1 MISGALARRYARA
14 LIELAKTP
22 VQRDKFGKDLLALA
36 DVAKQKDGNGTPVLA
51 VLSAE
56 RFPLGQRQKLATAL
70 ARRVA
75 ADPTVVKFIDVVI
88 EKGRISGLPDIARA
102 YQRIADDAAG
112 RVQAHITSA
121 APLPLDAVGKIKT
134 ALQQATGKQV
144 VTTQSVDPDLIGGV
158 AVKVGSFV
166 LDGSVRASLAQL
178 RKELRA

>member
-1 MISGALARRYARA
+1 MIPGALARRYARA

-22 VQRDKFGKDLLALA
+22 TQRDKFGKDLLGLA
-36 DVAKQKDGNGTPVLA
+36 ELFEQRDQENATVLSVLA
-51 VLSAE
+51 AD
-56 RFPLGQRQKLATAL
+56 RFPLAQRQKLAATL

-75 ADPTVVKFIDVVI
+75 ADPTVVKFTNVVL
-88 EKGRISGLPDIARA
+88 ENGRIDGLPQIARA
-102 YQRIADDAAG
+102 YQRMADDVAG

-121 APLPLDAVGKIKT
+121 APLGVDAVAKIKN

-144 VTTQSVDPDLIGGV
+144 VTTQSVDPELIGGV

-166 LDGSVRASLAQL
+166 LDGSVRATLAQL